1 MNLLEEKWLPIRR
14 TNGSLDWIAPHQM
27 TEPDIVSLAANR
39 PDFNGAL
46 MQFLIG
52 LLQTTTPI
60 DSEKE
65 WRQLFNTPPSSDTV
79 MQWFDPVIK
88 AFVLDG
94 EGACFMQDFSLEVPK
109 KDLSSIDSLLIDA
122 AGESTKLKNTDH
134 FVKRNTVNAVCP
146 CCVATA
152 LFTLH
157 LNAPAG
163 GAGNRTSLRG
173 GGPLTTLVIATPSRS
188 LWHDVWL
195 NVMPK
200 SVFFRQQKQGDIQ
213 KTEPYFTFPWLADI
227 GCIQTQGGETHPNQ
241 VHPHHVFWAMP
252 RRIRLDFSDVKTGQ
266 CDICKRSSNQL
277 VSHYITKPQ
286 GLNYNGWCH
295 PLSPYYQ
302 NKEDKLPVHPQPGG
316 FSYKHWLAWVLG
328 TNNAKKQVY
337 PANIVNYALDE
348 KDRQKDQQSAQLR
361 MWVFGYDMDNMKP
374 RCWYETTFPLYELG
388 TIDKCTQN
396 DIAEI
401 VRQRIEAAEQTTFYL
416 RQAIKY
422 AWFGDGDMRGDL
434 SFVDKDFWD
443 STEAEFYGQL
453 RDLLAHAQSTG
464 INMDDESFI
473 INIGEKWHGVLVK
486 QALDMFDKDIVGAGA
501 IDQQN
506 PQRIAKAYNSLRM
519 NLYGKTL
526 KNILRLPMADKK
538 DKHEESNKVT
548 KAKARQPKQLPKPNG
563 QLPLIKSA

>member
-1 MNLLEEKWLPIRR
+1 MNLLAEKWLPIRR
-14 TNGSLDWIAPHQM
+14 TNGSLDWIAPHQI

-46 MQFLIG
+46 IQFLIG
-52 LLQTTTPI
+52 LLQTTTII
-60 DSEKE
+60 DDEIDWADSFDE
-65 WRQLFNTPPSSDTV
+65 PPSAAIL
-79 MQWFDPVIK
+79 QAWFAPVTN

-94 EGACFMQDFSLEVPK
+94 EGARFMQDFSLEVPK

-134 FVKRNTVNAVCP
+134 FVKRNTVNALCP

-163 GAGNRTSLRG
+163 GAGNRTGLRG
-173 GGPLTTLVIATPSRS
+173 GGPLTTLVIATPSRG

-195 NVMPK
+195 NVVPK
-200 SVFFRQQKQGDIQ
+200 SAFFRLQKQGDIQ
-213 KTEPYFTFPWLADI
+213 KIAPYFTFPWLADI
-227 GCIQTQGGETHPNQ
+227 GCIQTLGGETQPSQ

-252 RRIRLDFSDVKTGQ
+252 RRIRLDFSEVKTGQ
-266 CDICKRSSNQL
+266 CDICKRPSNQL

-295 PLSPYYQ
+295 PLSPYYK
-302 NKEDKLPVHPQPGG
+302 NKEDKLPVHPQPSG
-316 FSYKHWLAWVLG
+316 FSYKNWLAWVLG
-328 TNNAKKQVY
+328 SINAQKQVY
-337 PANIVNYALDE
+337 PANIIHYALAE
-348 KDRQKDQQSAQLR
+348 KDRQKDQQSTQLR
-361 MWVFGYDMDNMKP
+361 MWVFGYDMDKMKP

-388 TIDKCTQN
+388 TIDKRTQK

-401 VRQRIEAAEQTTFYL
+401 VLQRIEAAEQTTFYI

-434 SFVDKDFWD
+434 SFADKAFWD

-464 INMDDESFI
+464 IDMGDEAFI
-473 INIGEKWHGVLVK
+473 IGIGTKWHNALVK

-506 PQRIAKAYNSLRM
+506 PQRIAKAYNGLRM
-519 NLYGKTL
+519 NLYGKAL
-526 KNILRLPMADKK
+526 KSILRLPVADKK
-538 DKHEESNKVT
+538 DKPEKSNKVT
-548 KAKARQPKQLPKPNG
+548 KAKTPQPKQPPQPNG
-563 QLPLIKSA
+563 QLSLI